1 MLTAAAADKFCTMVA
16 LMIDDTPRAS
26 DAALARADGAARVGF
41 VRDGKT
47 RLAHLAQRSPC
58 RIVLPNE
65 GAEPVAVLINTAG
78 GVCGGD
84 KLTVAVDVDD
94 GAAATVV
101 GQAAEKI
108 YRAIDRPATL
118 TTELRADAGAAL
130 HWAPQETILFDGAR
144 LARRTTIELAP
155 DARLLAAETLVFGRT
170 AMGETIGSLAVRDD
184 WRVGTRGQLRWADAF
199 RLDGPAALSAAGGLA
214 GHKAL
219 ATLVAA
225 GPDLAARRDDVRE
238 MLGPGVR
245 AGATV
250 VNGLLVVRL
259 LGDAASVRTLLTA
272 LYETLRASLLD
283 MAPTMPRVWTC

>member
-1 MLTAAAADKFCTMVA
+1 MFTAISRFD
-16 LMIDDTPRAS
+16 DDTSRAG

-41 VRDGKT
+41 VRDGDTT
-47 RLAHLAQRSPC
+47 RLAHLAQGSPC
-58 RIVLPNE
+58 RIFLPNE
-65 GAEPVAVLINTAG
+65 GGEPVAVLINTAG

-84 KLTVAVDVDD
+84 RLSVTVSADD

-108 YRAIDRPATL
+108 YRAIDWPAD
-118 TTELRADAGAAL
+118 LRTNLQIDAGAAL
-130 HWAPQETILFDGAR
+130 HWTPQETILFDGAR
-144 LARRTTIELAP
+144 MLRRTTIDLAP

-170 AMGETIGSLAVRDD
+170 AMGETISTVSVRDD
-184 WRVGTRGQLRWADAF
+184 WRIGVGGRLRWADAL
-199 RLDGPAALSAAGGLA
+199 RLDGPDALHALGGLA
-214 GHKAL
+214 GQKAL

-238 MLGPGVR
+238 MLDPGVR

-259 LGDAASVRTLLTA
+259 LGAAAPVRALLTA
-272 LYETLRASLLD
+272 LFETLRASLLD